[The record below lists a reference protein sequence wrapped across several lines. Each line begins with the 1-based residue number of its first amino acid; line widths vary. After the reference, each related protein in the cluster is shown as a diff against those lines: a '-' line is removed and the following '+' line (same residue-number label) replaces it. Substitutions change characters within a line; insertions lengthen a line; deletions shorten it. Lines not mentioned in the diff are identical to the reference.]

1 MRPLLR
7 ALVVL
12 LAVTVAGTAIP
23 TPASPA
29 SDAASGAASG
39 TSSGTLETQRL
50 TAPTAKET
58 AVRRAGAARAVREA
72 RAAEVAQRRREQPL
86 RSLTIALDPG
96 HQLGNHNYPRQIDA
110 PVPAGGFTKPCN
122 TTGTSTNGGVAE
134 ATVNFWLAKAVRKR
148 LRSLGARVPTT
159 RTVNSERRW
168 GPCIDKRGEFGRRVG
183 ARLMVSLHADGA
195 PAPDRG
201 FHVIAPTKRSP
212 WTTDIADASYRLA
225 TALRNGLTAAGVP
238 RSNYIGGGSRLDVR
252 SDLGTLNMSDVPV
265 AMIEIGN
272 MRNPGDVRLMT
283 SARGRVRYAD
293 AVVRGIRTFLKR

>member
-23 TPASPA
+23 TPAGPA
-29 SDAASGAASG
+29 SDAASG
-39 TSSGTLETQRL
+39 TSWGTLEAQRL
-50 TAPTAKET
+50 TARTAGET
-58 AVRRAGAARAVREA
+58 AVRRGEAARAVREA
-72 RAAEVAQRRREQPL
+72 RAAEVVQRRRKQPL

-96 HQLGNHNYPRQIDA
+96 HQLGNHNHPRAINA

-122 TTGTSTNGGVAE
+122 TTGTSTDGGVAE

-148 LRSLGARVPTT
+148 LRSLGARVPMT
-159 RTVNSERRW
+159 RTVDSERRW

-201 FHVIAPTKRSP
+201 FHVIAPTRRAP

-238 RSNYIGGGSRLDVR
+238 RSNYIGGGSGLDVR

-272 MRNPGDVRLMT
+272 MRNPGDAGLMT
-283 SARGRVRYAD
+283 SARGRARYAH
-293 AVVRGIRTFLKR
+293 AVVRGIRTFLGR

>member
-23 TPASPA
+23 TPAAPA
-29 SDAASGAASG
+29 SDAASGA
-39 TSSGTLETQRL
+39 SSGTLEAQRL
-50 TAPTAKET
+50 TAPTARGT
-58 AVRRAGAARAVREA
+58 AVRRAEAARAVREA
-72 RAAEVAQRRREQPL
+72 RAAEVAQRRRKQPL

-96 HQLGNHNYPRQIDA
+96 HQLGNHNHPRQIDA

-195 PAPDRG
+195 SAPDRG

-238 RSNYIGGGSRLDVR
+238 RSNYIGGGSGLDVR

-272 MRNPGDVRLMT
+272 MRNPGDARLMT
-283 SARGRVRYAD
+283 SARGRARYAD
-293 AVVRGIRTFLKR
+293 AVVRGIRTFLGR

>member
-23 TPASPA
+23 TPAGPA
-29 SDAASGAASG
+29 SDAASG
-39 TSSGTLETQRL
+39 TSWGTLEAQRL
-50 TAPTAKET
+50 TARTAGET
-58 AVRRAGAARAVREA
+58 AVRRGEAARAVREA
-72 RAAEVAQRRREQPL
+72 RAAEVVQRRRKQPL

-96 HQLGNHNYPRQIDA
+96 HQLGNHNHPRAINA

-122 TTGTSTNGGVAE
+122 TTGTSTDGGVAE

-148 LRSLGARVPTT
+148 LRSLGARVPMT
-159 RTVNSERRW
+159 RTVDSERRW

-201 FHVIAPTKRSP
+201 FHVIAPTRRAP

-238 RSNYIGGGSRLDVR
+238 RSNYIGGGSGLDVR

-272 MRNPGDVRLMT
+272 MRNPGDAGLMT
-283 SARGRVRYAD
+283 SARGLARYAD
-293 AVVRGIRTFLKR
+293 AVVRGIRTFLGR

>member
-7 ALVVL
+7 ALLVL
-12 LAVTVAGTAIP
+12 LAVTVAGTAIA
-23 TPASPA
+23 TPAGPA
-29 SDAASGAASG
+29 SDAASG
-39 TSSGTLETQRL
+39 TSWGTLEAQRL
-50 TAPTAKET
+50 TARTAGET
-58 AVRRAGAARAVREA
+58 AVRRAEVARAVREA
-72 RAAEVAQRRREQPL
+72 RAAEVAQRRRKQPL
-86 RSLTIALDPG
+86 SSLTIALDPG
-96 HQLGNHNYPRQIDA
+96 HQLGNHNHPRAINA

-148 LRSLGARVPTT
+148 LRSLGARVPMT
-159 RTVNSERRW
+159 RTVDSERRW

-201 FHVIAPTKRSP
+201 FHVIAPTRRAP

-238 RSNYIGGGSRLDVR
+238 RSNYIGGGSGLDVR

-272 MRNPGDVRLMT
+272 MRNPGDARLMT
-283 SARGRVRYAD
+283 SPRGRARYAD
-293 AVVRGIRTFLKR
+293 AVVRGIRTFLGR